1 MVLQMIS
8 GVAAPTGRINCHY
21 GGAVADRALGG
32 QTHTAEIGYD
42 FLDFLGRTCGGPG
55 RVSGDGVTIEV
66 MLEAEDGE
74 QGLHS
79 FVGQMIEQ
87 ALEQHGAYAV
97 GRGDAGC
104 GRIGNVGSK
113 KFEKI

>member
-8 GVAAPTGRINCHY
+8 GVAAPTGRIN
-21 GGAVADRALGG
+21 A
-32 QTHTAEIGYD
+32 TTAEIGYD

-66 MLEAEDGE
+66 MLETEDGE

-104 GRIGNVGSK
+104 GRIG
-113 KFEKI
+113 